1 MKWLIPLLLA
11 GCSGGAFEATLLE
24 ATPQAL
30 DPSHDESNDLTL
42 RVRYQHPSA
51 LLGDGTALVHDC
63 RADGL
68 TTRLAIPPIAS
79 QEAKD
84 RGVPIAGELTLLVPD
99 VGRVSA
105 LGTSPACALAP
116 EPSTTDRAVFCVV
129 LVDTTGTEAPAGCT
143 SPISIAP

>member
-11 GCSGGAFEATLLE
+11 GCSGGGFEATLLE

-30 DPSHDESNDLTL
+30 DPSRDEANDLTL
-42 RVRYQHPSA
+42 RVRYQHPAA
-51 LLGDGTALVHDC
+51 LLGDGSALVHDC

-68 TTRLAIPPIAS
+68 TTKLSIPPIAS

-84 RGVPIAGELTLLVPD
+84 RAVPIAGELTLLVPD

-105 LGTSPACALAP
+105 LGTAPACAALAP
-116 EPSTTDRAVFCVV
+116 EPSTIDRAVFCIV
-129 LVDTTGTEAPAGCT
+129 LVDSAGAEAPAGCT
-143 SPISIAP
+143 WPIAIQ